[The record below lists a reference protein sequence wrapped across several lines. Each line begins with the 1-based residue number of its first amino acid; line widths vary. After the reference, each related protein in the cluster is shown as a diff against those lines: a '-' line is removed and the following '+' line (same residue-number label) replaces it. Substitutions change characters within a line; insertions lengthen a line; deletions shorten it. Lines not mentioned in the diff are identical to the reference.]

1 MGAATILNAVA
12 TWKGSAFGI
21 CLKTTAEVELDR
33 SSGVRGDIPGIDA
46 TLVVRCVELVLAKFG
61 LECGGAFALGARSPW
76 PAA

>member
-46 TLVVRCVELVLAKFG
+46 TLAVRCVELVLA
-61 LECGGAFALGARSPW
+61 
-76 PAA
+76 